1 MFTIKTDKILIHVCS
16 YFSEYIYCTVGSF
29 MENIF
34 SSENDKNENLYTN
47 ILHNNFFNLLK
58 VFHTIKIQNLKF
70 KNQNLY

>member
-1 MFTIKTDKILIHVCS
+1 
-16 YFSEYIYCTVGSF
+16 